1 MKRGKRMRKQDVAT
15 HLKDESGFP
24 LQEKTQRRQI
34 DKSEGP
40 EEDIE

>member
-1 MKRGKRMRKQDVAT
+1 MRKQDVAT